1 MESAFFAGISE
12 FVASLPSFPPDDALA
27 AFQKDPRF
35 FQYFFVPFFHRS
47 IVCPFP
53 SLFSS
58 SLQLDRFHVS
68 PISVAVTCNVSTSPE
83 FPPLPRGFPL
93 ASLHSLAR
101 PSFPP
106 FPPLFEIFPPT
117 ALPSSRLLHAP
128 RKPRGTPRF
137 PPNRRPRFFLG
148 NDGSRGTGRIG
159 AGRTKLRAERHLRR
173 L

>member
-68 PISVAVTCNVSTSPE
+68 PILVAVTCNVSTSPE
-83 FPPLPRGFPL
+83 FPPLFAPFAAVLRTALGLLGSLDAF
-93 ASLHSLAR
+93 SLHFPAVPSR
-101 PSFPP
+101 FPSFLRTTF
-106 FPPLFEIFPPT
+106 FPAFP
-117 ALPSSRLLHAP
+117 A
-128 RKPRGTPRF
+128 
-137 PPNRRPRFFLG
+137 
-148 NDGSRGTGRIG
+148 II
-159 AGRTKLRAERHLRR
+159 
-173 L
+173 